1 MAEQFGQTILATVQ
15 ELEVCG
21 EPQTV
26 AATEIE
32 LNGESEP
39 ELERLEGMLVTFAS
53 PLTVT
58 GNENLGVFGELV
70 LAAGGRLFNPTDTI
84 DPNEPDNTAVSA
96 AADPFGFLRPWNEL
110 PALFGSPPP
119 ATPPSTGTGV
129 VVCIMG

>member
-53 PLTVT
+53 PLTLT
-58 GNENLGVFGELV
+58 GNENLGFSASWSWRQEDDCST
-70 LAAGGRLFNPTDTI
+70 RPTPSIPT
-84 DPNEPDNTAVSA
+84 
-96 AADPFGFLRPWNEL
+96 
-110 PALFGSPPP
+110 SPT
-119 ATPPSTGTGV
+119 TPR
-129 VVCIMG
+129 